1 MKNLILNLIILML
14 TCSAGIAQSVG
25 INSDGSAPDA
35 SAMLDVKSTS
45 KGFLPPRLT
54 QAQRGSISGAATGL
68 LVYQTD
74 GNTGYYFFDGANWLH
89 LNAGTAEITP
99 AGIIQEFGGIT
110 APSGYLICD
119 GSAVSRTTY
128 SSLFAAIGTNYGT
141 GDGSTTFNLPDLR
154 QRVPVGK
161 NSSGTFN
168 TLGGTGGAEITTLS
182 IANLPSHTHD
192 VNPASFTS
200 ASESAH
206 THSINPPSTT
216 TSSDGSHT
224 HSYVDEHE
232 SSREMVDYPDE
243 TWVSDIQTAET
254 KTTGSAGNHT
264 HTVNIASFT
273 SGAGSSHTHAVDV
286 PNTTSSS
293 VGSGTSFSNI
303 QPYIVVNYII
313 KY

>member
-1 MKNLILNLIILML
+1 MKLLSMMAAILL
-14 TCSAGIAQSVG
+14 TSVTFAQSVG
-25 INSDGSAPDA
+25 INADGSAPDA
-35 SAMLDVKSTS
+35 SAMLDVKSTT

-54 QAQRGSISGAATGL
+54 QQQRTAIPGAATGL

-74 GNTGYYFFDGANWLH
+74 GSAGYYFFDGTSWVQ
-89 LNAGTAEITP
+89 LNAGTTESTP
-99 AGIIQEFGGIT
+99 AGIIQQFGGT
-110 APSGYLICD
+110 SAPTGYLICD
-119 GSAVSRTTY
+119 GSAVSRTNY
-128 SSLFAAIGTNYGT
+128 SSLFTAIGTSYGA

-161 NSSGTFN
+161 HSSGTFSM
-168 TLGGTGGAEITTLS
+168 LGGTGGAENTTLS
-182 IANLPSHTHD
+182 VSNLPSHAHD

-200 ASESAH
+200 GSESSH

-216 TSSDGSHT
+216 TSSDGNHT

-232 SSREMVDYPDE
+232 SSRDQVDYPDE
-243 TWVSDIQTAET
+243 TWVSDTQTAET
-254 KTTGSAGNHT
+254 KTTGSAGSHT

-286 PNTTSSS
+286 PNTTSTA
-293 VGSGTSFSNI
+293 VGSGTSFSNV

-313 KY
+313 KF

>member
-1 MKNLILNLIILML
+1 MKLLSMMAAILL
-14 TCSAGIAQSVG
+14 TSVTFAQSVG
-25 INSDGSAPDA
+25 INADGSAPDA
-35 SAMLDVKSTS
+35 SAMLDVKSTT

-54 QAQRGSISGAATGL
+54 QQQRTAIPGAATGL

-74 GNTGYYFFDGANWLH
+74 GSSGYYFFDGTSWVQ
-89 LNAGTAEITP
+89 LNAGTTESTP
-99 AGIIQEFGGIT
+99 SGIIQQFGGST

-128 SSLFAAIGTNYGT
+128 SSLFAAIGTSYGA

-161 NSSGTFN
+161 HSSGTFSM
-168 TLGGTGGAEITTLS
+168 LGSTGGAENTTLS
-182 IANLPSHTHD
+182 VSNLPSHAHD

-200 ASESAH
+200 GSESSH

-216 TSSDGSHT
+216 TSSDGNHT

-232 SSREMVDYPDE
+232 SSREQVDYPDE
-243 TWVSDIQTAET
+243 TWVSDTQTSET
-254 KTTGSAGNHT
+254 KTTGAAGNHT

-286 PNTTSSS
+286 PNTTSTA
-293 VGSGTSFSNI
+293 VGSGTSFSNV

-313 KY
+313 KF